1 MEQHFIRASASGDP
15 VPQVLYLWLR
25 AFRPH
30 FTGPSWHNLLVL
42 VMGALL
48 APGKPTVSAGLRMTG
63 WQVKVTF
70 LEVRAHLGV
79 ETQRQWSDK
88 AIGRT
93 TPALMGLYG
102 LVTLWADDLLR
113 QGAKP
118 QPESAPA
125 RLGASDCPRLRSRS
139 GPLRRVSLG

>member
-1 MEQHFIRASASGDP
+1 MEHHSIRAPASGDP

-30 FTGPSWHNLLVL
+30 FTGPSWQNLLVL

-48 APGKPTVSAGLRMTG
+48 APGKPTVSARLPAHD
-63 WQVKVTF
+63 WLEVKVTF

-88 AIGRT
+88 AIIGRT

-118 QPESAPA
+118 QPEAAPCRA
-125 RLGASDCPRLRSRS
+125 RSWRGSSRS
-139 GPLRRVSLG
+139 SAKGAVR